1 MAKCY
6 YATRLYETKNKRL
19 NGRLEIGNKQRLNHH
34 IKAHEDGKWV
44 REAAIAYAKKSN
56 LKQKSA

>member
-1 MAKCY
+1 MRPFWNVVKG
-6 YATRLYETKNKRL
+6 
-19 NGRLEIGNKQRLNHH
+19 NGAGNRQRLNHQ